1 MGHTFSKKSPNPGVL
16 SLILGL
22 TSVFL
27 EVKVSQKV
35 WDVSTLQWWNRE
47 TASAAMDGKG
57 NGISA

>member
-22 TSVFL
+22 TSVFS

-35 WDVSTLQWWNRE
+35 WDVSTL
-47 TASAAMDGKG
+47 
-57 NGISA
+57 